1 MLQRLCR
8 ARAALRRLRKVA
20 LRGAA
25 HSSQFNS
32 VHKRPNSAPGGSC
45 HPFVYTIT
53 VTRGRPRHDSV
64 HKRPN
69 LASGGSYLPSVYTIV
84 ATGPPATQQCTQTPQ
99 TGAERPLP
107 PICVHY
113 RGPPEPP
120 AAQQCIQMHLRYSR
134 RVIASS
140 VRRLTSAAPR
150 RTPRS
155 CRTGWRPS
163 RPRRRGRCAPRPE
176 RSPAPCS
183 GCGRFPSS
191 CWQTRPR

>member
-1 MLQRLCR
+1 MDIMPVSHRR
-8 ARAALRRLRKVA
+8 APRVA
-20 LRGAA
+20 R
-25 HSSQFNS
+25 S
-32 VHKRPNSAPGGSC
+32 PT
-45 HPFVYTIT
+45 VYTNVPIR
-53 VTRGRPRHDSV
+53 RGEARSSICV
-64 HKRPN
+64 HYRGH
-69 LASGGSYLPSVYTIV
+69 A
-84 ATGPPATQQCTQTPQ
+84 GPPATQQCTQTPQ
-99 TGAERPLP
+99 IDAERPLP

-113 RGPPEPP
+113 RGHAGPP
-120 AAQQCIQMHLRYSR
+120 ATQQCTQTPQSDAERPLSPICVHYCRHAGPPTAQQCIQMHLRYSR